1 MNSEVIGMSIP
12 PGGVVAGDHVGI
24 LFVEDSSNLTSN

>member
-1 MNSEVIGMSIP
+1 MNSEVIGMSITP
-12 PGGVVAGDHVGI
+12 TWVIAGDHFGI

>member
-12 PGGVVAGDHVGI
+12 PAGVVTGDHVGI